1 VKLWYGKYRGSVKA
15 PGPPTEPAGSLMVN
29 VPQVMGATGVQ
40 LALPCFPYTG
50 LVSGMYY
57 VPPVQ
62 SAVWVEFEG
71 GNPKKPIWVG
81 GFFPTPVGPPLSK
94 LAPPGT
100 EQAVLQTTLLNS
112 ISVIDVPGPSG
123 GIMLK
128 STSGAAILVND
139 VGITLS
145 DGKGGLLTMTGGIV
159 SINPPNLVVIK

>member
-1 VKLWYGKYRGSVKA
+1 MRLWYGKYRGSVMA
-15 PGPPTEPAGSLMVN
+15 PAPPTEPAGSLMVN

-57 VPPVQ
+57 VPPVK
-62 SAVWVEFEG
+62 SPVWVEFEG

-81 GFFPTPVGPPLSK
+81 GFFPTPAGPPLAK
-94 LAPPGT
+94 VAPPGV
-100 EQAVLQTTLLNS
+100 EAAVLQTTLLNS
-112 ISVIDVPGPSG
+112 ISVVDVAGPTG

-128 STSGAAILVND
+128 ASTGATILVND

-159 SINPPNLVVIK
+159 SVNPPNLVVIK